1 MAEHAYAH
9 RVTCQE
15 IVELVTEYL
24 DGSLSAADTALFEEH
39 LNFCDPCVFYV
50 DEIRSTI
57 ATVGRIAEEEVPPG
71 TRDQLLAAFRD
82 WRHA

>member
-1 MAEHAYAH
+1 MPEHAHQH

-15 IVELVTEYL
+15 VVELVTEYL
-24 DGSLSAADTALFEEH
+24 DGSLSAADTSLFEEH

-50 DEIRSTI
+50 DEIRATI
-57 ATVGRIAEEEVPPG
+57 ATVGRIAEEDVPPD
-71 TRDQLLAAFRD
+71 TRDHLLAAFRD